1 MNNDVRCFKTSS
13 ASACFFFPITGVA
26 VLWIGRS
33 ARFHPEGDTMSTIAT
48 LATAAGTTGLQGWI
62 KSNIIPLLLLLVATM
77 LFVLAQ
83 RGDNA
88 KAMRVVAGVVI
99 ALAVLGLATSG
110 KADSVGSWMASLIT
124 G

>member
-1 MNNDVRCFKTSS
+1 MGT
-13 ASACFFFPITGVA
+13 
-26 VLWIGRS
+26 L
-33 ARFHPEGDTMSTIAT
+33 AT
-48 LATAAGTTGLQGWI
+48 LAAAAGTTGLQSWI

-110 KADSVGSWMASLIT
+110 QADSLGTWIASLVT

>member
-1 MNNDVRCFKTSS
+1 MNTFT
-13 ASACFFFPITGVA
+13 
-26 VLWIGRS
+26 
-33 ARFHPEGDTMSTIAT
+33 T
-48 LATAAGTTGLQGWI
+48 LAAAAGTGGLQGWI
-62 KSNIIPLLLLLVATM
+62 KSNIIPLMLLLIAVM

-110 KADSVGSWMASLIT
+110 KADSLGAWMASLVT

>member
-1 MNNDVRCFKTSS
+1 M
-13 ASACFFFPITGVA
+13 
-26 VLWIGRS
+26 
-33 ARFHPEGDTMSTIAT
+33 HT
-48 LATAAGTTGLQGWI
+48 LATVAAAADTAGLQGWI
-62 KSNIIPLLLLLVATM
+62 RSNIIPLLLLLVATM

-110 KADSVGSWMASLIT
+110 RADSLGAWMASLVT

>member
-1 MNNDVRCFKTSS
+1 
-13 ASACFFFPITGVA
+13 
-26 VLWIGRS
+26 
-33 ARFHPEGDTMSTIAT
+33 MSTLGT
-48 LATAAGTTGLQGWI
+48 LAAAAGTTGLQGWI
-62 KSNIIPLLLLLVATM
+62 KANIIPLLLLLVATM

-99 ALAVLGLATSG
+99 ALAVLGLASSG
-110 KADSVGSWMASLIT
+110 RADSLGAWMASLIT

>member
-1 MNNDVRCFKTSS
+1 
-13 ASACFFFPITGVA
+13 
-26 VLWIGRS
+26 
-33 ARFHPEGDTMSTIAT
+33 MSTIST
-48 LATAAGTTGLQGWI
+48 LAAAAGTTGLQGWI

-110 KADSVGSWMASLIT
+110 KADSIGAWMASLVT

>member
-1 MNNDVRCFKTSS
+1 MTTLNTALVAAAN
-13 ASACFFFPITGVA
+13 TG
-26 VLWIGRS
+26 
-33 ARFHPEGDTMSTIAT
+33 
-48 LATAAGTTGLQGWI
+48 GLQSWI
-62 KSNIIPLLLLLVATM
+62 RSNIIPLLLLVIAVM

-88 KAMRVVAGVVI
+88 KAMKVVAGVVI

-110 KADSVGSWMASLIT
+110 NADHLGSWMASLVT